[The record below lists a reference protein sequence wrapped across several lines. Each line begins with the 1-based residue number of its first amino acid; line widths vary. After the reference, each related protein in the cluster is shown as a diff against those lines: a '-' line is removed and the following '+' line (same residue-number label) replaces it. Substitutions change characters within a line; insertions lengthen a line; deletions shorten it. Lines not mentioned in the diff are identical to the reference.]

1 MTKFQNKYRIESTRL
16 PEWDYSNPGLY
27 FVTICTKN
35 MIEWFGRVSDGKMKL
50 NSLGEVVAKEWRY
63 TPKIRNYV
71 ELFEWVIMPNHFHGI
86 IGVNETV
93 EPTGSV
99 VSNKKE
105 STGSVGTN
113 SNETIQRIVSTT
125 LKPDSLGSIIG
136 QFKSVCTKR
145 IRKTI
150 NPRFGWQPL
159 FWDHIIRNEKSF
171 DRIQKYILLN
181 PQNWTR
187 DKNNRNMDMDFAKK
201 L

>member
-86 IGVNETV
+86 IGINETV

-105 STGSVGTN
+105 ST
-113 SNETIQRIVSTT
+113 RI
-125 LKPDSLGSIIG
+125 GRH
-136 QFKSVCTKR
+136 QFK
-145 IRKTI
+145 
-150 NPRFGWQPL
+150 
-159 FWDHIIRNEKSF
+159 
-171 DRIQKYILLN
+171 
-181 PQNWTR
+181 
-187 DKNNRNMDMDFAKK
+187 
-201 L
+201 